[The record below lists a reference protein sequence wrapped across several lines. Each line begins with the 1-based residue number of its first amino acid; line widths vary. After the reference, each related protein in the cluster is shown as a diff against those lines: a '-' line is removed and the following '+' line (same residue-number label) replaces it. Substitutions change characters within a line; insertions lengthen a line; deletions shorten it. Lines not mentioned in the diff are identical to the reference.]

1 MSLMESNRT
10 IKNSMSGWYAVF
22 MLLLAYVLSFVDR
35 IIMSLLVT
43 PIKEDLGTTDA
54 QMGLLMGFAFA
65 LFYTVIGIPIARLS
79 DVKSRTM
86 IVAVGIF
93 LWSLMTAACGLARSF
108 FQLFLA
114 RIGVGVGEAALS
126 PAAYSMI
133 SDYFTEDKLGRAIAV
148 YQSGGLFGG
157 GLAFIIG
164 GAVVS
169 MIISSDA
176 TSLPFVG
183 ILKPW
188 QIAFLIVGLP
198 GILMA
203 FLMLT
208 VKEPTR
214 TGISESMDKRVSIV
228 DALVYMRE
236 NWQVYIAIF
245 FGFALLATP
254 ITSVLT
260 WIPTYLQRIHGMS
273 IADSGMSLGLML
285 FFLSSTGV
293 IFGGWLVDYMK
304 RRDYL
309 DSYFRVG
316 LIVCIASVPL
326 ILFATSLAD
335 LQMTIFVLCPFIF
348 IVSMPLAVGPIVLQ
362 VITPNQL
369 RAQVAAVYMLFL
381 NLLTALLGPTGIG
394 LVTDYFFKND
404 LAIGQSITLI
414 NLISTPL
421 AFIFLYFGLIHFN
434 KRLTNS

>member
-1 MSLMESNRT
+1 MSLMENNKT
-10 IKNSMSGWYAVF
+10 VKNSMAGWYAVF

-114 RIGVGVGEAALS
+114 RVGVGVGEAALS

-176 TSLPFVG
+176 TSLTFVG

-214 TGISESMDKRVSIV
+214 TGISESLDKRV
-228 DALVYMRE
+228 
-236 NWQVYIAIF
+236 
-245 FGFALLATP
+245 
-254 ITSVLT
+254 
-260 WIPTYLQRIHGMS
+260 
-273 IADSGMSLGLML
+273 
-285 FFLSSTGV
+285 
-293 IFGGWLVDYMK
+293 
-304 RRDYL
+304 
-309 DSYFRVG
+309 
-316 LIVCIASVPL
+316 
-326 ILFATSLAD
+326 
-335 LQMTIFVLCPFIF
+335 
-348 IVSMPLAVGPIVLQ
+348 
-362 VITPNQL
+362 
-369 RAQVAAVYMLFL
+369 
-381 NLLTALLGPTGIG
+381 
-394 LVTDYFFKND
+394 
-404 LAIGQSITLI
+404 
-414 NLISTPL
+414 
-421 AFIFLYFGLIHFN
+421 
-434 KRLTNS
+434 

>member
-1 MSLMESNRT
+1 MESSQT
-10 IKNSMSGWYAVF
+10 KKNSIAGWYAVF

-65 LFYTVIGIPIARLS
+65 VFYTVIGIPIARLS

-86 IVAVGIF
+86 IIAVGVF

-133 SDYFTEDKLGRAIAV
+133 SDYFTDDKLGRAIAV

-169 MIISSDA
+169 LIISSDA
-176 TSLPFVG
+176 ISLPWVG
-183 ILKPW
+183 ELKPW
-188 QIAFLIVGLP
+188 QIAFLMVGLP

-214 TGISESMDKRVSIV
+214 TGINESMDKRVSV
-228 DALVYMRE
+228 VEAVMYMKN
-236 NWQVYIAIF
+236 NWQVYTAIF

-260 WIPTYLQRIHGMS
+260 WVPTYLQRVHGMS

-304 RRDYL
+304 KHDYQ

-335 LQMTIFVLCPFIF
+335 LKMTIRVLCPLIF
-348 IVSMPLAVGPIVLQ
+348 IVSMPLAIGPIILQ

-394 LVTDYFFKND
+394 LVTDYVFKND
-404 LAIGQSITLI
+404 LAVGQSITFI
-414 NLISTPL
+414 NLISVPL
-421 AFIFLYFGLIHFN
+421 AFIFLYFGLLHFN
-434 KRLTNS
+434 KRLKTHNY